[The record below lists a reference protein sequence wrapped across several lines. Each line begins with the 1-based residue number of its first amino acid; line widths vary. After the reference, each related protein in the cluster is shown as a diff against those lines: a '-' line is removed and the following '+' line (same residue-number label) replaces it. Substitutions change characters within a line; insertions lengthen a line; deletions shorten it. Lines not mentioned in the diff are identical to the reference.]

1 MQNMCSAARGVYMSK
16 WVTLFPRIYQWKLI
30 MNPIYWIVLC
40 LIIGP
45 FMMILGGVDYAKY
58 KQATKNLDSE
68 MYGEVVNVEFEEN
81 SLDVSDR
88 EYIATVR
95 PTDWKVFN
103 VSLLTS
109 GKTKYAYKTGE
120 IVEIYYDSSNLSEYR
135 IEHNA
140 PTNGAIP
147 LLVIGSVMTCLGLFI
162 FAGNRV
168 WKKLGS

>member
-1 MQNMCSAARGVYMSK
+1 
-16 WVTLFPRIYQWKLI
+16 

-68 MYGEVVNVEFEEN
+68 MYGEVVKVEFEEN
-81 SLDVSDR
+81 SLDISDR

-103 VSLLTS
+103 GSLLTS

-140 PTNGAIP
+140 PTNDSITF
-147 LLVIGSVMTCLGLFI
+147 LVIGIVFTCIGFFI
-162 FAGNRV
+162 LAGSRI
-168 WKKLGS
+168 WKKMSN

>member
-1 MQNMCSAARGVYMSK
+1 MSK

-45 FMMILGGVDYAKY
+45 FMMILGGFDYAKY

-88 EYIATVR
+88 EYVATVK
-95 PTDWKVFN
+95 PTNSGIFN
-103 VSLLTS
+103 SSVLKS
-109 GKTKYAYKTGE
+109 GETKYEYKMGE
-120 IVEIYYDSSNLSEYR
+120 FVKIYYDSSNTSEYY

-140 PTNGAIP
+140 PINAAIP
-147 LLVIGSVMTCLGLFI
+147 FLVAGTVFTCLGFVIL
-162 FAGNRV
+162 AGYKM
-168 WKKLGS
+168 WKKRAY

>member
-45 FMMILGGVDYAKY
+45 FMMILGGFDYAKY

-68 MYGEVVNVEFEEN
+68 MYGEVVNVEFEDY
-81 SLDVSDR
+81 SLDIADR
-88 EYIATVR
+88 KYVATVK
-95 PTDWKVFN
+95 PTDRGIFN
-103 VSLLTS
+103 SSALES
-109 GKTKYAYKTGE
+109 GKTRYAYKMGE
-120 IVEIYYDSSNLSEYR
+120 FVKIFYDSSNVSEYY

-140 PTNGAIP
+140 PTNGSITF
-147 LLVIGSVMTCLGLFI
+147 LVIGIVFTCIGFFI
-162 FAGNRV
+162 LAGSRI
-168 WKKLGS
+168 WKKMSN